1 MRGEILALADDMG
14 INLERAWKE
23 LPEDFRTQAIYGSA
37 GREVSFSYKNKNGRA
52 GTITRPAEGAYNI
65 LKRLL
70 QSGGQKNKMPCW
82 NRFFMKS
89 PVIAAREK
97 G

>member
-23 LPEDFRTQAIYGSA
+23 LPEDFRTQAIYGGA
-37 GREVSFSYKNKNGRA
+37 GKKYLFPIKNKNGRA

-70 QSGGQKNKMPCW
+70 QSGGQKTKCHVGTV
-82 NRFFMKS
+82 S
-89 PVIAAREK
+89 S
-97 G
+97 